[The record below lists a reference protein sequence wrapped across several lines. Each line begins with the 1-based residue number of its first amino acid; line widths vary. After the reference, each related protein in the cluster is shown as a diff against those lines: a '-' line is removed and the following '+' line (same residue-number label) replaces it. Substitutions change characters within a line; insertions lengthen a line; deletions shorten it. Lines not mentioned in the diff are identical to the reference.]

1 MLDTNDDDGIAL
13 LTPSHFLIGRPLE
26 ALPSH
31 SYTESI
37 IGLMRWKL
45 CQALTQHFWKGWST
59 EYLNGLQRFNKWKR
73 PKLNIQVNDIVLVK
87 DNRTAPCQ
95 WLASWSS
102 HKDSSW
108 SR

>member
-1 MLDTNDDDGIAL
+1 MLMLDTNDDDGIAP
-13 LTPSHFLIGRPLE
+13 LTPGHFLIGHPLK

-31 SYTESI
+31 SYTKSI
-37 IGLMRWKL
+37 IGLKRWKL

-73 PKLNIQVNDIVLVK
+73 PKQNLQVNDIVLVK

-95 WLASWSS
+95 WPLG
-102 HKDSSW
+102 
-108 SR
+108 